1 MPFELKNN
9 KVPYPLE
16 RCIHELFEEQ
26 VRRTPDA
33 VAVVFEDQQLTYRDL
48 NCRANQL
55 GHHLQGLGVGP
66 EGLVGICVERSLEM
80 IVGLLG
86 ILKTGGAYL
95 PLDFAYPQERLSFM
109 LDESGVRVLLTQ
121 AHLREHLPS
130 HRGETIALDDDWV
143 TIGKEPEEDFGT
155 QTTPENL
162 AYVMYTSGST
172 GKPKGVCVRHRG
184 VIRLVTDTNYA
195 HFDIDE
201 VFLQFAPLSF
211 DASTFEIWGALLNG
225 ARLVLMPPGSASL
238 VELGATVKQNRITI
252 LWLTAGLF
260 HQMAE
265 EELESLSGLRQLLAG
280 GDVLS
285 VPSVEKIAREL
296 GDCQLINGYGPTENT
311 TFTCCY
317 RVKTG
322 EHFDNGVPI
331 GFPISNTA
339 VYILDEEMRPVSPG
353 EEAELYCGGDG
364 LARGYLNDAALTAE
378 RFVPN
383 PFNLDTGGR
392 LYRTGDIVR
401 QLTDGTI
408 EFIGRLDQQVKIRG
422 YRIELGEIEAAL
434 AQHPAVRECVVLARS
449 DAPGEKRL
457 VAYVA
462 HEAKHASLDKLD
474 SNHLEQW
481 RRLYDETYSQ
491 AGTNGTPTF
500 NIIGWNSSY
509 TGQPIPKEEMRE
521 WVDNTVERIRA
532 LRPKRILEI
541 GCGSGLL
548 LFEIAPDCDAY
559 HGTDFSG
566 RMIERLK
573 RYLEKS
579 PADFAHVT
587 LAHKEATDFS
597 GLQAESFDLV
607 ILNSVVQYFPN
618 IEYLLRVL
626 EGASRVIKPGG
637 AIFVGDVRNLDLLKA
652 FHVAVELHKA
662 PPSLSIEELA
672 QRVSRAVAEE
682 DELIIDPAVF
692 KAAATQLG
700 KTFSVQVMPKLGR
713 RLNEMTSFRYDA
725 VLRLLPDGAAEE
737 EVQWCDWPATGLD
750 LNALRGLLQSSDS
763 EIIAIADVPNA
774 RVLSESRIADL
785 LNNPDPSQ
793 TAANVLEA
801 VSSESGAGIDPEDL
815 VLLGRAN
822 SYSAHFSWSN
832 SAPDGR
838 YDVVFDKLDGPSAGR
853 LVPQRWKPE
862 DTKPWQEY
870 ANRRSQKSSFG
881 SLVPELREFL
891 GAKLP
896 QYMIP
901 LAFVFVERL
910 PLTVNGKV
918 DRQALPAPEQSRP
931 ELAEGYVAARNDK
944 EQVIASMLADVLG
957 LDRVGIYDNF
967 FELGGHSLLATQVC
981 ARIRQLYNTDVS
993 LQSFFA
999 EPTVAGLAARVEES
1013 GAATAA
1019 IDPIRRQSRK
1029 TAPLS
1034 FGQQRLWFMNQLIPG
1049 TPVHN
1054 IPVAIQLD
1062 SRLNVT
1068 ALEQSINQIIS
1079 RHEALRTTVRT
1090 ENGQPVQVIAENLRL
1105 NLEVLDL
1112 TNLPEPA
1119 RESEALRIKTE
1130 EAHAPFDLVNGPLIR
1145 TKLVRLHEHQHLL
1158 LLTMHHI
1165 ISDGWSVGIVLRELG
1180 LLYQSFAAGESTSLP
1195 ELPIQYADYAVWQRE
1210 RLQGEFLQRQLSYW
1224 KQQLDGA
1231 TTGLHLPAD
1240 RPRPPVQSFHGARLS
1255 LVLPGQLSKRI
1266 RAFSQREE
1274 VTLFMTLLAALNVL
1288 LHRYTGQGDINVG
1301 SPMVNRPRTDTEGL
1315 IGFFLNTLVLRTR
1328 FTKDASFR
1336 EVLQHVRDTALEA
1349 YAHQDLPF
1357 DMLVETLNPPRDLG
1371 RSPLFQI
1378 FFNLLNFTDDKIKL
1392 PGLTAE
1398 RVSTAGVW
1406 SQPDESWSQ
1415 FDFTLYASQSN
1426 EELRLILV
1434 YNTDLFERSRMAEML
1449 EQFSGLLEQIVRAP
1463 DKPIGAYSLVTAESS
1478 SSLPNPAEPQQE
1490 PALEPITT
1498 TFFARSKE
1506 LPDHAAIRKG
1516 QQSWTYNELAQAAR
1530 SIAGKLLRDGLRKGD
1545 IVAVSGPG
1553 SFGLIASMLGVLASG
1568 GVLLAIDPNLPRE
1581 RRKLMIREAP
1591 ARWLF
1596 SVGEK
1601 KTEDGWIEQTPSL
1614 FVQQVS
1620 EDADSFDEASDASLP
1635 IISPSDPA
1643 YLFFTSGTTG
1653 VPKGVLG
1660 CHKGLSHF
1668 LKWQRERFEITPN
1681 DRCAQLTGLS
1691 FDVVLRDI
1699 FLPLTSGASLH
1710 ITDDVGVTTSGRILD
1725 WFEREQISVLHTV
1738 PSLAQT
1744 WLSDAAP
1751 GAALGSLRC
1760 AFFAGEPL
1768 TDSLV
1773 RSWRKVFPSAA
1784 VVNLYGPTETTLAKC
1799 FYVVPDDP
1807 SFGVQPV
1814 GRPLPETQ
1822 ALVLNQSNVLCGIG
1836 EPGEIV
1842 IRTPFR
1848 TLGYVNAPEEN
1859 LTRFV
1864 ANPFRDDP
1872 NDLIYRTG
1880 DQGRYRPD
1888 GELEILG
1895 RLDDQIKIRGVRIEP
1910 NEVNAILA
1918 RHPSVTA
1925 SYVLPI
1931 KDRQGENALAA
1942 YVVSATDPIA
1952 PELRSYLSRQLPA
1965 AMVPSYYT
1973 FLDELP
1979 LTPNGKVNRRA
1990 LPAPDF
1996 VRLSSARQ
2004 FVEPRNAAEEVVAEI
2019 WAEVL
2024 GLERVGVCD
2033 NFFEL
2038 GGHSLKATQVTA
2050 RIYTLFQIDLPLQ
2063 TIFEKATVAELA
2075 AAIEDSLIRELEQLP
2090 EDETP
2095 HLL

>member
-1 MPFELKNN
+1 MPFESKN
-9 KVPYPLE
+9 KTPYPLE

-33 VAVVFEDQQLTYRDL
+33 VAVVFENQQLTYREL

-55 GHHLQGLGVGP
+55 GHYLQSLGVGP
-66 EGLVGICVERSLEM
+66 EVLVGICVERSLEM

-86 ILKTGGAYL
+86 ILKAGGAYL

-121 AHLREHLPS
+121 AHLREHLS
-130 HRGETIALDDDWV
+130 AHRGETVALDDEPT
-143 TIGKEPEEDFGT
+143 TIVNEADEDPST

-195 HFDIDE
+195 SFDSDE

-238 VELGATVKQNRITI
+238 AELGATVKQNRVTT

-265 EELESLSGLRQLLAG
+265 EELESLSGLHQLLAG

-285 VPSVEKIAREL
+285 VLSVEKIARDL

-353 EEAELYCGGDG
+353 EQGELYCAGDG

-383 PFNLDTGGR
+383 SFTIDAGGR

-422 YRIELGEIEAAL
+422 HRIELGEIEAAL
-434 AQHPAVRECVVLARS
+434 AQHPAVRESVVVTRD
-449 DAPGEKRL
+449 DAPGGKRL
-457 VAYVA
+457 VAYVV
-462 HEAKHASLDKLD
+462 HESKHASPEKLD
-474 SNHLEQW
+474 SRHLEQW
-481 RRLYDETYSQ
+481 RSLYDETYSSS
-491 AGTNGTPTF
+491 GTEGTPTF

-509 TGQPIPKEEMRE
+509 TGQPIPEEEMRE

-532 LRPKRILEI
+532 LGPKRILEI

-548 LFEIAPDCDAY
+548 LFEIAPSCNAY

-566 RMIERLK
+566 RMIEQLK
-573 RYLEKS
+573 THLERS
-579 PADFAHVT
+579 PAEFGHVT
-587 LAHKEATDFS
+587 LAHQEATDFS

-626 EGASRVIKPGG
+626 EGAARVIKPGG
-637 AIFVGDVRNLDLLKA
+637 AIFIGDVRNLDLLNA
-652 FHVAVELHKA
+652 FQVAVQLHKA

-672 QRVSRAVAEE
+672 RRVRRAVAEE
-682 DELIIDPAVF
+682 DELIIDPAFF
-692 KAAATQLG
+692 KAAGTRLG
-700 KTFSVQVMPKLGR
+700 KPCSVQVMPKLGR
-713 RLNEMTSFRYDA
+713 HLNEMTSFRYDA
-725 VLRLLPDGAAEE
+725 VLRFLPDGAAEE
-737 EVQWCDWPATGLD
+737 EVHWWPATTGLD
-750 LNALRGLLQSSDS
+750 LKALRGLLQSSGS
-763 EIIAIADVPNA
+763 ETIAIADVPNA

-785 LNNPDPSQ
+785 LNNPDASQ
-793 TAANVLEA
+793 TAATVLETNN
-801 VSSESGAGIDPEDL
+801 SNSDAGIDPADL
-815 VLLGRAN
+815 VVLGREN
-822 SYSAHFSWSN
+822 SYRVHFSWSN

-838 YDVVFDKLDGPSAGR
+838 YDVVFDKLDGRSAGR
-853 LVPQRWKPE
+853 LVPQRWRPE
-862 DTKPWQEY
+862 AGKRPWQEY
-870 ANRRSQKSSFG
+870 ANRRSQKSSFV

-891 GAKLP
+891 GGKLP
-896 QYMIP
+896 QYMVP
-901 LAFVFVERL
+901 SAFVFVERL

-931 ELAEGYVAARNDK
+931 ELAEDYVAARNDK
-944 EQVIASMLADVLG
+944 EQVIAAMLAGVLG
-957 LDRVGIYDNF
+957 LDRVGVYDSF
-967 FELGGHSLLATQVC
+967 FELGGHSLMATQVC
-981 ARIRQLYNTDVS
+981 ARVRQLYNTDVS
-993 LQSFFA
+993 IQSFFA
-999 EPTVAGLAARVEES
+999 EPTVVGLAARVEES

-1019 IDPIRRQSRK
+1019 IDPIPRQARK

-1062 SRLNVT
+1062 NRVDVT
-1068 ALEQSINQIIS
+1068 ALERSINQIIS
-1079 RHEALRTTVRT
+1079 RHEALRTTVRN
-1090 ENGQPVQVIAENLRL
+1090 ENGQPVQIIAENLSL
-1105 NLEVLDL
+1105 NLEVFDL
-1112 TNLPEPA
+1112 TNLPESE
-1119 RESEALRIKTE
+1119 RESEALRLKTE
-1130 EAHAPFDLVNGPLIR
+1130 EAHAPFDLVSGPLIR
-1145 TKLVRLHEHQHLL
+1145 AKLVRLNERQHLL

-1180 LLYQSFAAGESTSLP
+1180 LLYQSFAAGETPSLP

-1210 RLQGEFLQRQLSYW
+1210 RLQGEFLERQLSYW
-1224 KQQLDGA
+1224 KQQLEGA
-1231 TTGLHLPAD
+1231 TTALHLPAD

-1255 LVLPGQLSKRI
+1255 LVLPGQLSQRI
-1266 RAFSQREE
+1266 REFSRREE

-1288 LHRYTGQGDINVG
+1288 LHRYTGQEDINVG

-1328 FTKDASFR
+1328 LTNDASFR

-1357 DMLVETLNPPRDLG
+1357 DMLVEALNPPRDLS
-1371 RSPLFQI
+1371 RPPLFQI

-1426 EELRLILV
+1426 EELQLILV
-1434 YNTDLFERSRMAEML
+1434 YNTDLFDCGRMREML
-1449 EQFSGLLEQIVRAP
+1449 QQFSVLLEQIVAAP
-1463 DKPIGAYSLVTAESS
+1463 DRRVGAYSLVTAESS
-1478 SSLPNPAEPQQE
+1478 SWLPNPAEPQQE
-1490 PALEPITT
+1490 PALEPIAT
-1498 TFFARSKE
+1498 TFFTRARE
-1506 LPDHAAIRKG
+1506 LPYHAAIRKG
-1516 QQSWTYNELAQAAR
+1516 QQSWTYNELAQGAR
-1530 SIAGKLLRDGLRKGD
+1530 SIASKLLRDGLRKGD
-1545 IVAVSGPG
+1545 VVAVSGPG

-1581 RRKLMIREAP
+1581 RRRLMIREAS
-1591 ARWLF
+1591 ARWLL

-1601 KTEDGWIEQTPSL
+1601 KTEDDWSEQTPSL

-1620 EDADSFDEASDASLP
+1620 EDGYSFDEASDASPFP
-1635 IISPSDPA
+1635 IINPSDPA

-1660 CHKGLSHF
+1660 CHRGLSHF

-1691 FDVVLRDI
+1691 FDVVLRDL

-1725 WFEREQISVLHTV
+1725 WLEREQISVLHIV

-1751 GAALGSLRC
+1751 GAALGSLRY

-1768 TDSLV
+1768 TDSLL

-1799 FYVVPDDP
+1799 FYVLPDDP
-1807 SFGVQPV
+1807 TFGVQPV

-1822 ALVLNQSNVLCGIG
+1822 ALVLNPNDRLCGIS

-1859 LTRFV
+1859 RTRFV

-1880 DQGRYRPD
+1880 DRGRYRPD

-1925 SYVLPI
+1925 SHVLPI
-1931 KDRQGENALAA
+1931 KDRQAENALAA
-1942 YVVSATDPIA
+1942 YIVSAKDPTA
-1952 PELRSYLSRQLPA
+1952 SELRSYLSRQLPA
-1965 AMVPSYYT
+1965 AMVPSYYI

-1979 LTPNGKVNRRA
+1979 LTPNGKVDRRA
-1990 LPAPDF
+1990 LPVPDLAEL
-1996 VRLSSARQ
+1996 RSERQ
-2004 FVEPRNAAEEVVAEI
+2004 FVEPRNAAEEMVAEI

-2038 GGHSLKATQVTA
+2038 GGHSLKATQVMA
-2050 RIYTLFQIDLPLQ
+2050 RIYTLFQIELPLQ